1 MASNI
6 LIKRSTGSVAPGTI
20 TFGELAVTTG
30 ANGTQA
36 NAGDRIFVGDNNG
49 AAQVVG
55 GRYFMD
61 MLDHVHGTLTASSSV
76 IVDSNSKID
85 TWNVDDITLDS
96 NIITTSTTDADLIFR
111 ANGTGKLVIEDG
123 QELEFGTTGDVE
135 LSFNDSDAV
144 LDVKRVAGTPDLR
157 IADDMKLI
165 FGNNKDVSFVYDETT
180 SDKLKIDGADIEIGT
195 TSTSKVNFA
204 NTTDASNVATAG
216 VTFAGGIGV
225 AATAHI
231 KDLNVDDNTTIGTA
245 SGDSL
250 TVNSTTVFQ
259 NQVTFNGT
267 TNIAG
272 NTSQTGK
279 IEIDN
284 LKLDGNVLST
294 INSVQELVIDP
305 DPATDAGGLVI
316 IKGDLQI
323 DGTTTTVNS
332 ASMSVNDPTIELG
345 DPTTPVTLT
354 ASAAGGQADV
364 VVDAV
369 DQLQVGDAVTSTTTG
384 IAGSTVISAINAGTK
399 TVTLSNNLTQT
410 MAAGSVL
417 VTVSGAD
424 DALDRGVKIHYN
436 TSGTNKFGF
445 FGYDR
450 TGGADGNGAWTFI
463 EEATDTNTVFG
474 VTGNRGTVVLG
485 DLELDT
491 DLVVE
496 FGGTGAGTF
505 TTNGIMY
512 GNATSPLQVTAAAN
526 MGSPGTGTDQTTSY
540 QVLTVTSAGV
550 PVWTDTIDGGTF

>member
-6 LIKRSTGSVAPGTI
+6 LIKRSTGTTAPGTI

-49 AAQVVG
+49 AAQIVG

-85 TWNVDDITLDS
+85 VWNVDDITL
-96 NIITTSTTDADLIFR
+96 NANVITTSTTDADLIFR

-135 LSFNDSDAV
+135 LSYNDSDAV

-165 FGNNKDVSFVYDETT
+165 FGNNKDFSIVYDETT
-180 SDKLKIDGADIEIGT
+180 SDKLKIDGADIEVGT

-267 TNIAG
+267 TNISG
-272 NTSQTGK
+272 NTAQTGK

-284 LKLDGNVLST
+284 LKLDGNTLST
-294 INSVQELVIDP
+294 INSVQELIIDP

-354 ASAAGGQADV
+354 AEAAGGQAVV

-369 DQLQVGDAVTSTTTG
+369 DQLQVGDAVTSSTAG
-384 IAGSTVISAINAGTK
+384 IPNSTVINGINTGTK
-399 TVTLSNNLTQT
+399 AVTLSNNLSQT
-410 MAAGSVL
+410 MAVGSVL

-436 TSGTNKFGF
+436 ASGTNQFGF

-450 TGGADGNGAWTFI
+450 TGGADGAGAWTFI
-463 EEATDTNTVFG
+463 ENATDNNTVFG
-474 VTGNRGTVVLG
+474 VTGNRGTVVIG

-491 DLVVE
+491 DLQVE
-496 FGGTGAGTF
+496 FGGTGAGTW
-505 TTNGIMY
+505 TTNGIVY
-512 GNATSPLQVTAAAN
+512 GNGTSPMQVTAAAN
-526 MGSPGTGTDQTTSY
+526 MGAPGTGADATTSY
-540 QVLTVTSAGV
+540 QVLTVTAAGV

>member
-135 LSFNDSDAV
+135 FSFNDSDAV
-144 LDVKRVAGTPDLR
+144 LDVKRVTGTPDLR

-165 FGNNKDVSFVYDETT
+165 FGTNKDASITYDETT
-180 SDKLKIDGADIEIGT
+180 SDKLKIDGADIEVGT

-250 TVNSTTVFQ
+250 TVNSTTIFQ

-294 INSVQELVIDP
+294 INSVQELIIDP

-345 DPTTPVTLT
+345 DPTTPVTMT
-354 ASAAGGQADV
+354 AEAAGGQAVV
-364 VVDAV
+364 VVDAI
-369 DQLQVGDAVTSTTTG
+369 DQLQVGDAVTSTVTG
-384 IAGSTVISAINAGTK
+384 IAGSTVIQGINTGTK
-399 TVTLSNNLTQT
+399 AVTLSNNLTQT

-417 VTVSGAD
+417 ATVSGAD

-450 TGGADGNGAWTFI
+450 TGGADGLGAWTFI

-474 VTGNRGTVVLG
+474 VTGNRGTMVVG

-491 DLVVE
+491 DLQVE
-496 FGGTGAGTF
+496 FGGTGASSF
-505 TTNGIMY
+505 TANGIVY
-512 GNATSPLQVTAAAN
+512 GNAGNVMQVTAAAN
-526 MGSPGTGTDQTTSY
+526 MGSPGTGDDATTSY
-540 QVLTVTSAGV
+540 QVLTVTAAGV